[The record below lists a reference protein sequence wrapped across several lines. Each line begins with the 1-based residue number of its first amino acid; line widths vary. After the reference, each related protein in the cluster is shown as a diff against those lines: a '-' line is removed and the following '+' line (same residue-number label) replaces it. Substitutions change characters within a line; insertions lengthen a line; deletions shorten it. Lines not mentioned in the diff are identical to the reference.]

1 MTITI
6 TMEPHAVG
14 IVLLDEIEKA
24 HRDVIQVLEWCE
36 WNNKRLPVGSCDSE
50 RAELLEYASRP
61 AYGSQEHPVTI
72 TTRRYSIVRLVQCKP
87 E

>member
-1 MTITI
+1 MKITI

-36 WNNKRLPVGSCDSE
+36 WNLPVGSCDKG
-50 RAELLEYASRP
+50 AE
-61 AYGSQEHPVTI
+61 
-72 TTRRYSIVRLVQCKP
+72 
-87 E
+87 